1 MPNWVDNVMI
11 IKADPSTLS
20 ELRTKIKT
28 DERDDTQQYFQI
40 ARSLYPMPQDL
51 KYVVGSDRN
60 SLMYAKVHNKVV
72 MPPSDMEILSRQAGH
87 DMFIGKSEKF
97 KDTEYELVDLTE
109 GEKKQLEEK
118 HGATNWYDW
127 NIKNYGSKWPDC
139 YTHAQTVQNGNLLFQ
154 FESAWAPLVKLA
166 QRISEDYKCKVVL
179 KYSSIENCDKGE
191 LRFDSGMT
199 YYDRW
204 EFWDVQG
211 MLLEEE

>member
-11 IKADPSTLS
+11 IKAEPNVLA
-20 ELRTKIKT
+20 ELRSKIKT
-28 DERDDTQQYFQI
+28 DERDDSNQYFQI

-51 KYVVGSDRN
+51 KYVVGSDRE

-72 MPPSDMEILSRQAGH
+72 MPPSDMEILSREAGH
-87 DMFIGKSEKF
+87 DIFVGKSEQF
-97 KDTEYELVDLTE
+97 KDTEYELVELTE
-109 GEKKQLEEK
+109 GEKKMLEEK

-127 NIKNYGSKWPDC
+127 NIKTYGSKWPDL

-154 FESAWAPLVKLA
+154 FESAWAPLVTLA
-166 QRISEDYKCKVVL
+166 KRISEDYKCKVVL

>member
-28 DERDDTQQYFQI
+28 DKRDEQYVNI
-40 ARSLYPMPQDL
+40 ATSLYPMPQDL
-51 KYVVGSDRN
+51 RYVVGSDKDN
-60 SLMYAKVHNKVV
+60 LKYCKVHNKIVL
-72 MPPSDMEILSRQAGH
+72 PPSDLEIMSKESGH
-87 DMFIGKSEKF
+87 DMFIGKSKEF
-97 KDTEYELVDLTE
+97 EQTEFELVELTTA
-109 GEKKQLEEK
+109 EKRALEEE

-179 KYSSIENCDKGE
+179 KYSSIDNCDKGE

-199 YYDRW
+199 YYDKW

-211 MLLEEE
+211 ALIKEEEE

>member
-11 IKADPSTLS
+11 IKAEPSTLS

-28 DERDDTQQYFQI
+28 VEQDDTEQYYQI

-51 KYVVGSDRN
+51 KYVIGSRRDEVK
-60 SLMYAKVHNKVV
+60 YVKVHNKVV
-72 MPPSDMEILSRQAGH
+72 MPPEDWHYKDGKLVSDLFPETNFEI
-87 DMFIGKSEKF
+87 I
-97 KDTEYELVDLTE
+97 DLTE
-109 GEKKQLEEK
+109 GEKKQLEEN

-166 QRISEDYKCKVVL
+166 QRISEDYNCKVVL

-211 MLLEEE
+211 MLIKQEEE